1 LIRKPLI
8 LHYNLSLAA
17 DTLSANRFHNP
28 FSSQSQVVL
37 KAPRFRSAE
46 LKALHSDS
54 EPTGQ
59 NLFFQPGF
67 L

>member
-1 LIRKPLI
+1 MESVYTGNRIVGSNP
-8 LHYNLSLAA
+8 
-17 DTLSANRFHNP
+17 TLSANRFHNP